1 MLLQI
6 NCNKHL
12 EELTVE
18 DICQLRDEF
27 DKFIHEVATQVINN
41 KTDEPI

>member
-27 DKFIHEVATQVINN
+27 DQFMLEVATLVINKKQN
-41 KTDEPI
+41 D